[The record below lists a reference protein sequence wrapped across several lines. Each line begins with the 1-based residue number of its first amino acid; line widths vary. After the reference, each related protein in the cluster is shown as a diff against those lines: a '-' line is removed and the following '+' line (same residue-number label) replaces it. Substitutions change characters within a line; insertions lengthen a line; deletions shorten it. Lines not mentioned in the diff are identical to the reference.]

1 MRRWFWRA
9 IGVVVTAGLAATTAT
24 CIAIWRDERDLQRHG
39 TRAHVLVL
47 SRHDERRSASAVR
60 VRMPD
65 GTAVTI
71 DTFGPARPG
80 QQVEVVYWPD
90 DPAHAEFP
98 GWPTAVAALSVAI
111 GGFVAL
117 IALAI
122 LYGLVVPPLRR
133 RRRARSRP
141 AKP

>member
-1 MRRWFWRA
+1 M
-9 IGVVVTAGLAATTAT
+9 VVVAGLAATSAT
-24 CIAIWRDERDLQRHG
+24 YVAIWRDERDLQRHG

-47 SRHDERRSASAVR
+47 SRHDERHSASAVR

-71 DTFGPARPG
+71 NTYGPARPG

-90 DPAHAEFP
+90 DPAHAKFP
-98 GWPTAVAALSVAI
+98 GRPTAVAALSLAI

-122 LYGLVVPPLRR
+122 LYGLIVPPLRR
-133 RRRARSRP
+133 RWRARSRP
-141 AKP
+141 EKR